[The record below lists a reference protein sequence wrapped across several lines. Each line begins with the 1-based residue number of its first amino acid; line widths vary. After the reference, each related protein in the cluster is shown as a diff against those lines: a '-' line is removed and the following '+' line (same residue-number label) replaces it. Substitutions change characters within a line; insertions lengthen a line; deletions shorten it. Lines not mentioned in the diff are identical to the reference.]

1 MSAHHLERRP
11 GGESSTADI
20 IITLNTNTAP
30 SSEVEPRTLRQ
41 ALCLLLKTNE
51 SLDNLKFE
59 TEVGP
64 SNFRKPDQFG
74 SLNDLNPNCSA
85 SILPM
90 SSWISKLSS
99 AAQSSTQISIIIHG
113 NHPWSYEKVSETP
126 SVFLTFIFKISDL
139 RSIKE
144 RPLSWRSS
152 YRLNTA
158 HLRRQIQVGEGD
170 TNSKFHHYWYTTIFM
185 FPRSKY
191 DTPPTHNGNWSVAAQ
206 QKWRQRN
213 KYKTK

>member
-74 SLNDLNPNCSA
+74 SLNHLNPNCSA

-126 SVFLTFIFKISDL
+126 SVFLTFISRFQTSDPSRSALFHEEPIPRFQNGEMPKISENLAALFSNQLSHLNLILSLIINPCSITFKIMYPS
-139 RSIKE
+139 
-144 RPLSWRSS
+144 
-152 YRLNTA
+152 LNLT
-158 HLRRQIQVGEGD
+158 L
-170 TNSKFHHYWYTTIFM
+170 F
-185 FPRSKY
+185 
-191 DTPPTHNGNWSVAAQ
+191 
-206 QKWRQRN
+206 
-213 KYKTK
+213 